1 MLLTFKLR
9 HKLYN
14 ILSQVWVLIQHTYE
28 EITTYFEKLNIEIT
42 SREV

>member
-28 EITTYFEKLNIEIT
+28 DITTLEKLNIEIT